1 MGYTF
6 ENIKKK
12 PFENVVCMYENYKIN
27 KCSSWFL
34 LN

>member
-1 MGYTF
+1 MGHTV
-6 ENIKKK
+6 ENTKKK
-12 PFENVVCMYENYKIN
+12 HFENVVCMYENNKIN